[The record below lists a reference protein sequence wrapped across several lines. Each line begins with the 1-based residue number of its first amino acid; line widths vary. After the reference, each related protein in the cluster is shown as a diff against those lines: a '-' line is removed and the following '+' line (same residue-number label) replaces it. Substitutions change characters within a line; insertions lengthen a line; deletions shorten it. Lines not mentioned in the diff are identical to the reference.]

1 MFGLVKMVRD
11 RNPKE
16 DNLQTLFP
24 SYLTIYI
31 VLLCSVNK
39 REEGRGVSHH
49 MVMDIWI
56 QKNNTK
62 FKVTIYI
69 FWQMTVSPSIFAKQ
83 SLWMFIKE
91 KHARCLKTP
100 F

>member
-31 VLLCSVNK
+31 FLLCSVNK
-39 REEGRGVSHH
+39 MEEGRGVSHH
-49 MVMDIWI
+49 MVKNIWI
-56 QKNNTK
+56 QKITLN
-62 FKVTIYI
+62 
-69 FWQMTVSPSIFAKQ
+69 
-83 SLWMFIKE
+83 
-91 KHARCLKTP
+91 LK
-100 F
+100 

>member
-31 VLLCSVNK
+31 FLLCSVNK
-39 REEGRGVSHH
+39 MEEGRGVSHH

-56 QKNNTK
+56 QKITLN
-62 FKVTIYI
+62 
-69 FWQMTVSPSIFAKQ
+69 
-83 SLWMFIKE
+83 
-91 KHARCLKTP
+91 LK
-100 F
+100 